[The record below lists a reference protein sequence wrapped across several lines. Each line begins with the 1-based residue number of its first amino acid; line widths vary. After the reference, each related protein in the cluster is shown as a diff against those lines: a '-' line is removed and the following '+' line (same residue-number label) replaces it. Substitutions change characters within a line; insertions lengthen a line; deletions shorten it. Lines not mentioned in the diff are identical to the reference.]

1 MIKNYLI
8 TLASLVIILGGV
20 KVASAIVVPFL
31 LALFLAVVLSP
42 LISFFSS
49 KGLARSLSLGLVLLF
64 FVIGFTSLTLLL
76 GASIKDFSSNLPQ
89 YNSELKELFS
99 TFFSLA
105 SKYGVEVDVNNL
117 ISLLDPSLAMSFTA
131 KFLNSM
137 SSIFSNGFVIFLLLI
152 FMLAE
157 SEHLTKL
164 LMSKSANS
172 TKHIEEILSKVNQ
185 YMVLKSAISLGTG
198 IVVTLCLAL
207 LGLDYALLW
216 GVLAFLFNFIPNIGS
231 IIAALPAVLLALIQ
245 LGFIESLLTAL
256 MFAVVNIVI
265 GSVIE
270 PKVMGRSLGLS
281 SLVVFISLIFW
292 GWLLGLVGMFIS
304 IPLTIIVKIMLDS
317 NKDTKWIG
325 DLLGTSSASE
335 VISLDTT
342 SLTSTLKSKYNQLR

>member
-1 MIKNYLI
+1 MSKNYLF
-8 TLASLVIILGGV
+8 TFASLVIILGGV

-31 LALFLAVVLSP
+31 LALFLAVILSP
-42 LISFFSS
+42 LISFFNS
-49 KGLARSLSLGLVLLF
+49 KGVARSLSLALVLLF
-64 FVIGFTSLTLLL
+64 FIIGFISLTLLL
-76 GASIKDFSSNLPQ
+76 GASVKDFSSNLPQ
-89 YNSELKELFS
+89 YNSELKELFG

-105 SKYGVEVDVNNL
+105 AKYGFEMDVSNL
-117 ISLLDPSLAMSFTA
+117 MSLLDPSLAMSFTA
-131 KFLNSM
+131 NFLNSM
-137 SSIFSNGFVIFLLLI
+137 SSILSNGFVIFLLLI

-164 LMSKSANS
+164 LMSRSAS
-172 TKHIEEILSKVNQ
+172 SSRHIEEILSKINQ
-185 YMVLKSAISLGTG
+185 YMVLKTTISLVTG
-198 IVVTLCLAL
+198 VVVTLFLEL
-207 LGLDYALLW
+207 IGLNYALLW

-245 LGFIESLLTAL
+245 LGFMESLLTAV
-256 MFAVVNIVI
+256 MFILVNIVI

-317 NKDTKWIG
+317 NEDTKWLG
-325 DLLGTSSASE
+325 DLLGSSTASE
-335 VISLDTT
+335 VINLDTT
-342 SLTSTLKSKYNQLR
+342 SLTSTLKSKYNQLH